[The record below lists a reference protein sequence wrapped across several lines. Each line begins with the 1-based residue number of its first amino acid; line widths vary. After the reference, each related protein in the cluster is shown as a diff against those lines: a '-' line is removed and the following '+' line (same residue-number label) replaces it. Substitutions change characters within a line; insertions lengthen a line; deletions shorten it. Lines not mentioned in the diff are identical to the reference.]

1 MEPAKRGQDTKKPQ
15 NFKQMVSLP
24 PNQRARAQARSVC
37 VAPKLPEPQRIK
49 SRNIHRA
56 GWQETKQKLGVL

>member
-1 MEPAKRGQDTKKPQ
+1 MAKSDQDTEKPRI
-15 NFKQMVSLP
+15 FKQMISLP

-49 SRNIHRA
+49 SRNIFRA
-56 GWQETKQKLGVL
+56 GWWETKQELGV